1 MLRGTVH
8 YSEVHH
14 ARHVMTVYNYYM
26 HAHKWHRHYFFI
38 NKADVVTLLSE
49 RGVSVVV
56 VQLNFV
62 SS

>member
-1 MLRGTVH
+1 
-8 YSEVHH
+8 
-14 ARHVMTVYNYYM
+14 MTVYIYYM
-26 HAHKWHRHYFFI
+26 HAHKWHRHHFLI

-56 VQLNFV
+56 DQLNFV